1 MSRISRAIRS
11 DRRAFAIFLAML
23 LTILIVLMGVYL
35 IDKLVPAS
43 RDVKGVENGNVAYY
57 KASSAI
63 ELALLSLSGANPGTE
78 TGSTAGNLVSSGYA
92 LSTVGSGTVVPKPG
106 LGNSEFDTDW
116 NVLTSGKPIQI
127 KLPVAFKPSDLAFE
141 FRVPDLNRNG
151 ATGEDGGGD
160 SATES
165 LSGGSA
171 QTINW
176 IITGS
181 GDSLVAAASQVL
193 TANQVNQTA
202 SASLA
207 TLTGSNLSNTGLTVS
222 AFGTANCAPP
232 VRCSIKFSIIRAL
245 ETKSSVA
252 VPYLEYRITSINGA
266 GPIPQQWT
274 RITSEGYSRGFKQ
287 SRVRNVEQTT
297 VGEALDFT
305 VFQ

>member
-35 IDKLVPAS
+35 IDKLMPAS

-63 ELALLSLSGANPGTE
+63 ELALLSLSGANPGAE
-78 TGSTAGNLVSSGYA
+78 TGSTAGSLVSSGYS
-92 LSTVGSGTVVPKPG
+92 LSTVGSGTVVPRPG
-106 LGNSEFDTDW
+106 FGNSEYDPNW
-116 NVLTSGKPIQI
+116 NVISSGKPVQI
-127 KLPVAFKPSDLAFE
+127 KLPVAYKPSDLTFE

-151 ATGEDGGGD
+151 ATGEDGNAD
-160 SATES
+160 AATEA

-181 GDSLVAAASQVL
+181 GDSLVSAASQVL

-202 SASLA
+202 AISFAA
-207 TLTGSNLSNTGLTVS
+207 LTGSNLSNAS
-222 AFGTANCAPP
+222 ASVASFGTANCVSP
-232 VRCSIKFSIIRAL
+232 VRCSIKLSIIRAL
-245 ETKSSVA
+245 ETKSSTA
-252 VPYLEYRITSINGA
+252 IPYLEYRITSAA
-266 GPIPQQWT
+266 GTIPQQWT
-274 RITSEGYSRGFKQ
+274 RVVSEGYSRGFKQ